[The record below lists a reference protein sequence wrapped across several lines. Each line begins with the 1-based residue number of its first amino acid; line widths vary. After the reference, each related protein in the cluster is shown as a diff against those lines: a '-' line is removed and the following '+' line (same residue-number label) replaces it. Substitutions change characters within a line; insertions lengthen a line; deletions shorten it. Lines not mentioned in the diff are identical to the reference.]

1 MGEGKSERG
10 QRYSKHFRKRTERF
24 RRCVAALSQISFV
37 LLPPW
42 GSLHKNSGISAK
54 VIFIRLR
61 KSRWKI
67 FNSNPR
73 DRHQCSEGDNA
84 QHSPP
89 EGTGSLR
96 TTCSCT
102 PFMLMTSYWAIWCGS
117 RTHRTPPPRGA
128 EATIKRLF
136 PTLDPTDRNSL
147 LAICKWFAHAA
158 EACEAMNNR
167 TEDMQCS
174 RVMTEARRPTR
185 SRAYNEGSSGMA
197 RATHRSPAS
206 QRQPVCAQLDSDFDQ
221 STRLCWLHF
230 LAPWREDENPSTMC
244 WLTERAADAPPPAY
258 LLTCVSIPCI
268 CRSWSCHARQMSKLT
283 TRSSRALLRANSPS
297 HTWSCCWTKITASRR
312 WK

>member
-1 MGEGKSERG
+1 MFFQLK
-10 QRYSKHFRKRTERF
+10 KHF
-24 RRCVAALSQISFV
+24 
-37 LLPPW
+37 
-42 GSLHKNSGISAK
+42 
-54 VIFIRLR
+54 LR
-61 KSRWKI
+61 VYNWNDPIPSSRW
-67 FNSNPR
+67 SNVI
-73 DRHQCSEGDNA
+73 QCSDLFLSF
-84 QHSPP
+84 HLPF
-89 EGTGSLR
+89 TGRMLHFLL
-96 TTCSCT
+96 CSFLAFIHT
-102 PFMLMTSYWAIWCGS
+102 LF
-117 RTHRTPPPRGA
+117 RTPPPRGA